1 MEQGWVKFHRRI
13 VNWEWYDDPN
23 TFRMF
28 FHLIVTANHKDDS
41 YRGKLI
47 KRGQKLTSIRH
58 LADELSIDEKTVQRC
73 LRNLQSTKEIKVD
86 SSRYGTLITVRK
98 YGDYQGESEFDV
110 GTIPTQP
117 PTPAPTPIPTQP
129 PTPAPTKQE
138 YNNVRMEEEGKG
150 FSDENPMS
158 GCDAPPTKP
167 SSENVNYDKLV
178 AYFNTTT
185 KGVFGTVQ
193 LPLSETRK
201 ASVRARIRE
210 HGKEAFIAVIAK
222 AMASDFLKGQN
233 QRGFKATF
241 DWLIKPTNFEK
252 VLSGNYDNHENIPGG
267 GGYKGDATIGTEF
280 TRKS

>member
-1 MEQGWVKFHRRI
+1 MEQGWVKFFRSI
-13 VNWEWYDDPN
+13 VDWEWYDDPN

-28 FHLIVTANHKDDS
+28 FHLIVTANHKDES
-41 YRGKLI
+41 WRGRTI
-47 KRGQKLTSIRH
+47 KRGQKLTSVRH

-73 LRNLQSTKEIKVD
+73 LRNLQSTREIKVEP
-86 SSRYGTLITVRK
+86 SRNGTLITVRK
-98 YGDYQGESEFDV
+98 YADYQGGDVVDV

-117 PTPAPTPIPTQP
+117 PTQP
-129 PTPAPTKQE
+129 PTKQE
-138 YNNVRMEEEGKG
+138 DNNGRMEENPLG

-158 GCDAPPTKP
+158 GCGAPPTQQP
-167 SSENVNYDKLV
+167 QQENVNYDKLV
-178 AYFNTTT
+178 AYFNATT

-193 LPLSETRK
+193 MPLSETRK

-233 QRGFKATF
+233 QRGFTATF

-252 VLSGNYDNHENIPGG
+252 VLSGNYDNKENIPGA
-267 GGYKGDATIGTEF
+267 GGYKGDSTIGTEF